1 MITENELRIANES
14 YTHKDF
20 YQIYPEILDI
30 AQQISRLWDPASSN
44 ESDPGVVLLKLL
56 AFIADKNNYNI
67 DKNILEAFMPS
78 ATQEESMRKLCE
90 MMGYNMKYYQSASA
104 DVSFMWI
111 GDGLSDH
118 ADGNSIF
125 IPQWTEITDDTNEII
140 YTLVEDV
147 QLNYKG
153 QIETKQAIEGKL
165 CDVTINNDNLVK
177 LFNLDDNHRFYLPES
192 KVAEN
197 GIWIKNTNDTDW
209 NTWRKTDNLNT
220 ELSKQPVWKF
230 GYSSKKM
237 LPYIQFPE
245 DIADLIGDGLE
256 IKYIRTSGK
265 NGNITAKTLTKLSSQ
280 TTVDFIGVYREEDG
294 STKTYTKDNPK
305 KLDISVDNDNYLVI
319 ENSAYTLNGQ
329 NVETLDD
336 AYNGF
341 KKTVGTFDTL
351 ITCRDY
357 ANKIYQLT
365 YNKTNRSPLV
375 SNVQVSDIKDDINFS
390 TKIVS
395 FDDYG
400 LVYTNLAYQSGGEGI
415 SNFDIYIYPLTDT
428 VNYYKG
434 NNYKNSFK
442 PNYTNTY
449 EILNQLEDYKCLA
462 HNIKQISNT
471 DVSVGVRNIYAIKN
485 YYHLDA
491 KIATTYKVT
500 EYEGVEILNNIYYA
514 LWNNFNA
521 RKVDYGEE
529 IPYDELL
536 KTIQQADSRIKSV
549 SLDEPEISTNV
560 MFGNGNEQEIIDIN
574 GNSISDEKNIF
585 LHLVAKNVLA
595 GKVPLFKYDRR
606 FKYDL
611 QTQAQ
616 EEDEG
621 NRIYGKPLTY
631 PIDDFVSSNDYSI
644 TAITT
649 ELKINSETK
658 NYKLKEN
665 ELINLII
672 PNLATDN
679 IYAAYV
685 NYYFDAAGQGSI
697 EKDTEYQLKDNQIL
711 YLNYTD
717 SNEVVH
723 DIKIYKENNEFITED
738 NGRKKKCSGIFK
750 PNFELKD
757 SLTEHNQTPTGRGWQ
772 KTKGS
777 KFFEAGQPLDVNQGK
792 GMFTLGGTE
801 QIECRNLVKTE
812 IKTSPFNCYW
822 SLNTDKLKF
831 KQDSTDTTLYTRILE
846 NDEYFF
852 YTDTLKQ
859 TLVTLGSGTSL
870 KLHYNGTPTEEG
882 YMVWTL
888 NNTSVALDD
897 IASRGIGAFSDTS
910 WHEEK
915 LRETYWIEIQE
926 NQIVTLGEGAILKSF
941 TLQDGGNL
949 THEWKQVAYSDGQ
962 PQFDF
967 EYDGAGSLPKYDS
980 GLNLKYQ
987 VQTNFNLNMSST
999 EGQVMNPSETGV
1011 TRTIKLYT
1019 SEWIK
1024 DGEYVDYSEDYKDK
1038 LTEEFVRYKVFE
1050 SGDNKYY
1057 LRSNYALNQIGG
1069 DKLNEHRYTIEEKLK
1084 DDLYIYPYCIE
1095 AVTGEDKSGQDTNVN
1110 LQSFADDYTKVNL
1123 KDLSEFEIP
1132 VFIPKSSFGLI
1143 MLYYSPSYNVSAKL
1157 KVQGTSINF
1166 FGQSSGVSTP
1176 LTLKEG
1182 INIIKIWDTTT
1193 SLTFTTDSTDSG
1205 TLIMSSLDIVKQD
1218 NESDTGV
1225 NYKLLNISSSQ
1236 VNTLLSIISTLDT
1249 NGIFYY
1255 NVPVDKYTEID
1266 TNVLDQYSFFNYN
1279 NVYNKFTIAELDTDE
1294 SSIQIAKSSR
1304 ATKW

>member
-90 MMGYNMKYYQSASA
+90 MMGYNMKYYQSAVA

-111 GDGLSDH
+111 GDHLSDSSN
-118 ADGNSIF
+118 GNSIH
-125 IPQWTEITDDTNEII
+125 IDKWTELTDDSGEIV
-140 YTLVEDV
+140 YTLTEDV

-153 QIETKQAIEGKL
+153 EIQTKPAIEGKL
-165 CDVTINNDNLVK
+165 CDVMINDDNLVK

-192 KVAEN
+192 KIAEN
-197 GIWIKNTNDTDW
+197 GIWIANTAEEEGKEDW
-209 NTWRKTDNLNT
+209 SVWRKTDNLNT

-245 DIADLIGDGLE
+245 DIADLIGDGLR
-256 IKYIRTSGK
+256 IKYIRTSGI

-280 TTVDFIGVYREEDG
+280 TTVDFYEGTEKTED
-294 STKTYTKDNPK
+294 
-305 KLDISVDNDNYLVI
+305 LDISVDNDNYLVI

-329 NVETLDD
+329 NFETLDD

-341 KKTVGTFDTL
+341 KKTVGTFNTL
-351 ITCRDY
+351 IACRDY

-400 LVYTNLAYQSGGEGI
+400 LFYTNLAYLEHGEGI
-415 SNFDIYIYPLTDT
+415 TNFDIYIYPLTDT

-449 EILNQLEDYKCLA
+449 EILTQLEDYKCLA
-462 HNIKQISNT
+462 HNIKQIPNT
-471 DVSVGVRNIYAIKN
+471 DSSVGARNIYAIKN

-500 EYEGVEILNNIYYA
+500 EYEGTEILNNIYYA
-514 LWNNFNA
+514 LWNTFNA

-529 IPYDELL
+529 LPYDVLL
-536 KTIQQADSRIKSV
+536 KTIEQADSRIKSV

-560 MFGNGNEQEIIDIN
+560 MFGNGNEQEIINID
-574 GNSISDEKNIF
+574 GNSISDENDIF

-595 GKVPLFKYDRR
+595 GRVPLFKYDRR

-611 QTQAQ
+611 QTQA
-616 EEDEG
+616 ED
-621 NRIYGKPLTY
+621 NRIYGQALKYPLGPVDPNEEY
-631 PIDDFVSSNDYSI
+631 AI
-644 TAITT
+644 TAIST
-649 ELKINSETK
+649 ELKINAGIQDYE
-658 NYKLKEN
+658 LKEN
-665 ELINLII
+665 EVINLII
-672 PNLATDN
+672 PNLASDN

-685 NYYFDAAGQGSI
+685 NYYFRATPSKIID
-697 EKDTEYQLKDNQIL
+697 KNTEYQLKADEAL

-717 SNEVVH
+717 SNELVH
-723 DIKIYKENNEFITED
+723 DIKIYKDALSTKFYIED
-738 NGRKKKCSGIFK
+738 NGRKKECSGIIK
-750 PNFELKD
+750 PNFDLQE
-757 SLTEHNQTPTGRGWQ
+757 SSSENARRTWQ
-772 KTKGS
+772 KTSGS
-777 KFFEAGQPLDVNQGK
+777 TFIDRQSPDPSSDKLP

-801 QIECRNLVKTE
+801 QIETRNLVKTE

-831 KQDSTDTTLYTRILE
+831 KQDSSDSQLYVRILE

-870 KLHYNGTPTEEG
+870 KLHYEGVPTQIDG
-882 YMVWTL
+882 VNYVVWSL
-888 NNTSVALDD
+888 NSSSVSLDD
-897 IASRGIGAFSDTS
+897 IASQGIGAFSDTN

-915 LRETYWIEIQE
+915 LNQSYWIQIQE
-926 NQIVTLGEGAILKSF
+926 NQIITLGEGAILNNF
-941 TLQDGGNL
+941 TLNPSGDL
-949 THEWKQVAYSDGQ
+949 THEWKEIAYVDGE
-962 PQFDF
+962 PQF
-967 EYDGAGSLPKYDS
+967 EYEYEGAGSLPKYDIS
-980 GLNLKYQ
+980 GLEGYK

-999 EGQVMNPSETGV
+999 EGQVINLAETGV
-1011 TRTIKLYT
+1011 SRKIQLWT
-1019 SEWIK
+1019 SQWTKEGQI
-1024 DGEYVDYSEDYKDK
+1024 VDYSEDDKDK
-1038 LTEEFVRYKVFE
+1038 LTETHLPYKSFE
-1050 SGDNKYY
+1050 SGADKYY
-1057 LRSNYALNQIGG
+1057 LRSNYTLNQTGG
-1069 DKLNEHRYTIEEKLK
+1069 DLLNEHRYTIEEKLK
-1084 DDLYIYPYCIE
+1084 DDLYVYPYRIE
-1095 AVTGEDKSGQDTNVN
+1095 AITAEDKEGNATNVR
-1110 LQSFADDYTKVNL
+1110 LQVYADDYTKINL
-1123 KDLSEFEIP
+1123 TDLKEFVIP
-1132 VFIPKSSFGLI
+1132 VFIPSSSFGLI
-1143 MLYYSPSYNVSAKL
+1143 MLYYSPTFDIEDNL
-1157 KVQGTSINF
+1157 KVEGTAINF
-1166 FGQSSGVSTP
+1166 FGESTSTTSV
-1176 LTLKEG
+1176 TLKKG
-1182 INIIKIWDTTT
+1182 INILKIWETTT
-1193 SLTFTTDSTDSG
+1193 ALTFKVDDDDQG
-1205 TLIMSSLDIVKQD
+1205 TLIMSELDVVKQND
-1218 NESDTGV
+1218 ANDTGV
-1225 NYKLLNISSSQ
+1225 NCKLLNIPETD
-1236 VNTLLSIISTLDT
+1236 VNKLFTIINDLDKD
-1249 NGIFYY
+1249 GIFYY
-1255 NVPVDKYTEID
+1255 NAPINKYTEID
-1266 TNVLDQYSFFNYN
+1266 TNTLDQYSFFNYN
-1279 NVYNKFTIAELDTDE
+1279 NMCNKFTIAELDTDN